1 MISKAKLF
9 HPRQTEK
16 MQQQW
21 KMKQNKFSAK
31 KYRRVHCVF
40 FEHFGL
46 LTPKNILLKRSFI
59 YMQQAELITVGD
71 GSPVPKA
78 DSEKAVIILQG

>member
-1 MISKAKLF
+1 MLYKSIFSFCLCKEGAISK
-9 HPRQTEK
+9 EVI
-16 MQQQW
+16 
-21 KMKQNKFSAK
+21 S
-31 KYRRVHCVF
+31 V

-46 LTPKNILLKRSFI
+46 MTPKNILLKRSFI
-59 YMQQAELITVGD
+59 YMQQAELLTVGD